1 MFTGFK
7 FMSNTQ
13 VLSTPG
19 LEVFK
24 YYTVD
29 SNILVGM
36 ASLLLIIYE
45 VLYMKKRISIIPKW
59 VYLLKYICTVAVTLT
74 FFVTL
79 IYLSPVYG
87 WFLYQNAYLF
97 FHLIIPLI
105 SLISFVLFEK
115 ADFNWKDSF
124 YGISTMIAYS
134 IFYTTNILI
143 YEIIGEITSKY
154 DWYGFV
160 KGGPISMI
168 ISLIIM
174 IGFTYLISWRIYYWN
189 KRS

>member
-74 FFVTL
+74 FLVTL
-79 IYLSPVYG
+79 IYLTPVYG
-87 WFLYQNAYLF
+87 WFYIKMQIYF
-97 FHLIIPLI
+97 
-105 SLISFVLFEK
+105 
-115 ADFNWKDSF
+115 
-124 YGISTMIAYS
+124 S
-134 IFYTTNILI
+134 I
-143 YEIIGEITSKY
+143 
-154 DWYGFV
+154 
-160 KGGPISMI
+160 
-168 ISLIIM
+168 
-174 IGFTYLISWRIYYWN
+174 
-189 KRS
+189 